1 MMAAKE
7 HGVAVHLWAVQ
18 AADGDYNQSEDL
30 VAEADERRVL
40 DRAWITKAV
49 RAKELTGVCAPPPAP
64 RPEIAAILSA
74 PLPDSA
80 LGART
85 ERPTEEGEHAPAA
98 APSENGTQERVPA
111 PKGVPTPKDLAA
123 LRAPGVQP
131 AQPPASATLRW
142 SSDKGWVD
150 RPGGAAE
157 SPDVASMPTLA
168 QLTTAEQRWADREE
182 DITTVGG
189 DPYEVG
195 QVFARRWMGTS
206 CPGCIRGF
214 RIGST
219 GSCCGTRPG
228 SGCSRTRTIRSTSMI
243 GTRSGPD
250 SGGRSTCGPRR
261 STLPRGSDRCCG
273 EFGTSP
279 HGELSVCAEGPTR
292 GRKRG
297 ADPVGSSLVST
308 RVGQALRHRGDV
320 VCAVRGLTK
329 TYPAVRGRRG
339 APGTPEVRATDD
351 VRLDIRGGEIFGL
364 LGPNGAGKTTLVRQL
379 TGLMRPDA
387 GSVEILGHDIV
398 RHPERAARILAY
410 LGQESTAL
418 DDLTVSLA
426 AETTGRLRGL
436 DVRRARDER
445 DAVLDELGLGPLAG
459 RPIRKLSGGQRRL
472 ACFAAALVGER
483 PLLVLDE
490 PTTAMD
496 PVARRAVWSAVDR
509 RRAERGTTVLL
520 VTHNVIEAET
530 VLDRVAVLDRGR
542 VIACDTPSGLK
553 ERVAGE
559 VRVELLW
566 RERAP
571 LDVPEVA
578 ALQDRAVESGRR
590 WTLRL
595 APEEARAV
603 VATVTGGAAF
613 AALDDFTLAT
623 PSLED
628 VYLALGGDAQTGLVK
643 A

>member
-1 MMAAKE
+1 M
-7 HGVAVHLWAVQ
+7 
-18 AADGDYNQSEDL
+18 
-30 VAEADERRVL
+30 
-40 DRAWITKAV
+40 
-49 RAKELTGVCAPPPAP
+49 
-64 RPEIAAILSA
+64 
-74 PLPDSA
+74 
-80 LGART
+80 
-85 ERPTEEGEHAPAA
+85 
-98 APSENGTQERVPA
+98 
-111 PKGVPTPKDLAA
+111 
-123 LRAPGVQP
+123 
-131 AQPPASATLRW
+131 
-142 SSDKGWVD
+142 
-150 RPGGAAE
+150 
-157 SPDVASMPTLA
+157 
-168 QLTTAEQRWADREE
+168 
-182 DITTVGG
+182 
-189 DPYEVG
+189 
-195 QVFARRWMGTS
+195 
-206 CPGCIRGF
+206 
-214 RIGST
+214 
-219 GSCCGTRPG
+219 
-228 SGCSRTRTIRSTSMI
+228 
-243 GTRSGPD
+243 
-250 SGGRSTCGPRR
+250 
-261 STLPRGSDRCCG
+261 
-273 EFGTSP
+273 
-279 HGELSVCAEGPTR
+279 
-292 GRKRG
+292 
-297 ADPVGSSLVST
+297 
-308 RVGQALRHRGDV
+308 
-320 VCAVRGLTK
+320 CAVRGLTK

-339 APGTPEVRATDD
+339 TPGTPALRATDD
-351 VRLDIRGGEIFGL
+351 VRIDIAQGEIFGL

-379 TGLMRPDA
+379 TGLMRPDS

-418 DDLTVSLA
+418 DELTVSLA

-436 DVRRARDER
+436 DARTARAER
-445 DAVLDELGLGPLAG
+445 DDVLDELGLTPIAG
-459 RPIRKLSGGQRRL
+459 RPLRKLSGGQRRL

-490 PTTAMD
+490 PTTGMD

-571 LDVPEVA
+571 LEVPEVA

-595 APEEARAV
+595 APEEARTV

-628 VYLALGGDAQTGLVK
+628 VYLALGGAAQKGLVK